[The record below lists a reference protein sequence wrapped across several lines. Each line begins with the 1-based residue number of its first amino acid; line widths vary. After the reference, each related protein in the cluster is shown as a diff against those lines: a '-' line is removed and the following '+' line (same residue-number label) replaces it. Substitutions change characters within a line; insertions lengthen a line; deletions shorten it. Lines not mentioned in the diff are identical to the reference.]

1 MSVPEIILEVK
12 NLKTSFAT
20 DSGEVRAV
28 DGVSFKLPKGQTIGI
43 VGESGSGK
51 SITSLSI
58 LRLLA
63 SNGKIK
69 EGEVLYKGQD
79 LLKFSEDQ
87 MRKLR
92 GNEISMIFQEP
103 MTSLNPV
110 YTVGQ
115 QIGEALML
123 HQNMSKKEAHIRSVE
138 LLKLVGIP
146 SPDKRVKNYPFEL
159 SGGMRQRVMIAMSLA
174 CDPEILIA
182 DEPTTALD
190 VTIQAQILELIKELQ
205 DRLGM
210 SVVFI
215 THDLGVVAET
225 CDYVAVMYAGQ
236 VVEYADIR
244 SLFHYPKLPYTIGL
258 LKSLPR
264 HDIEQDKLE
273 PIKGNVPS
281 PHDMPVGCR
290 FSPRCPAATDLC
302 RAKMPQLETDEKGN
316 QVRCWIYSEEW
327 DGESEVN
334 IYGET
339 RIAKSRGTETV
350 LPD

>member
-1 MSVPEIILEVK
+1 MISKDNVLEVR
-12 NLKTSFAT
+12 NLQTSFST
-20 DSGEVRAV
+20 DKGEVRAV
-28 DGVSFKLPKGQTIGI
+28 DGVSFDVPKGKTIGI

-63 SNGKIK
+63 ENGKIK
-69 EGEVLYKGQD
+69 GGEIRYKGED
-79 LLKFSEDQ
+79 LTKVSEKR
-87 MRKLR
+87 MRELR

-115 QIGEALML
+115 QISEALIS
-123 HQNMSKKEAHIRSVE
+123 HQGMNKKQAMVRSVE

-146 SPDKRVKNYPFEL
+146 SPEKRVKAYPFEL

-205 DRLGM
+205 ERLGM
-210 SVVFI
+210 SVIFI

-236 VVEYADIR
+236 VVEYSDIR
-244 SLFHYPKLPYTIGL
+244 TLFKQPKHPYSIGL
-258 LKSLPR
+258 LNSLPR
-264 HDIEQDKLE
+264 HDIDQEKLV

-281 PHDMPVGCR
+281 PHEMPTGCR
-290 FSPRCPAATDLC
+290 FAPRCPAATDLC
-302 RAKMPQLETDEKGN
+302 RSKMPELMTDDSGN
-316 QVRCWIYSEEW
+316 QIRCWIYSDEW
-327 DGESEVN
+327 PGEKEVN
-334 IYGET
+334 VYGET
-339 RIAKSRGTETV
+339 RIAKG
-350 LPD
+350 